1 MIDTIINCFDI
12 WTDAQGV
19 KSKGRVKNIDNIS
32 LEGIA
37 RLRELILDLAI
48 QGKLVSQDDLDESA
62 IALIKRISEEKKK
75 TYRRR

>member
-1 MIDTIINCFDI
+1 MIDSIIKGFEV

-19 KSKGRVKNIDNIS
+19 KSKGRVKSIDNIS

-48 QGKLVSQDDLDESA
+48 LGKLVSQDPNELSA
-62 IALIKRISEEKKK
+62 I
-75 TYRRR
+75 